1 MSERDESGRSP
12 EQPMSRRQRRPRCSS
27 CSAGV
32 DEDTILA
39 PLLVLNLE
47 RSGAGSV

>member
-1 MSERDESGRSP
+1 
-12 EQPMSRRQRRPRCSS
+12 MSRRQRRPRCSS

-39 PLLVLNLE
+39 PLLTLTLE
-47 RSGAGSV
+47 RAGSQ